1 MRRMG
6 CSSGILEE
14 PCFVV
19 GLPNFF
25 SPSPP
30 LRGSNP
36 KATCYLLSCILRLSV
51 LNGTIKASQRC
62 GPWETS
68 RPQGW
73 FSQAT
78 ESESS
83 RSRSRNRPYGLVKIE
98 NRSRKRSH
106 KLNGIGF
113 GRIRTFPFHP
123 IAFTTPSLMIQC
135 KLGCQSRKQKWKN
148 QPIVTTGVE
157 HCHWFI
163 LPLLLATPTMQFSLD
178 RKLRRHKQNW
188 SVFCFRLRQFD
199 FH

>member
-1 MRRMG
+1 M
-6 CSSGILEE
+6 
-14 PCFVV
+14 
-19 GLPNFF
+19 
-25 SPSPP
+25 
-30 LRGSNP
+30 
-36 KATCYLLSCILRLSV
+36 
-51 LNGTIKASQRC
+51 
-62 GPWETS
+62 
-68 RPQGW
+68 
-73 FSQAT
+73 
-78 ESESS
+78 
-83 RSRSRNRPYGLVKIE
+83 KIE

-178 RKLRRHKQNW
+178 RKRWSHKHNQCSASDSVSFALDRIVLRFWLRFR
-188 SVFCFRLRQFD
+188 VRLRLRLHRLWKPALRGNKTAFLTD
-199 FH
+199 ERYEEHLLSFWYESHSPWGGGGVGNVPTARS